1 MEVPYVA
8 HAVPVMASQGHC
20 QLKET
25 VLKTLPLNAR
35 FRTCMELS
43 IPLRTRKS
51 LAGDMSLLP
60 GGEISAL
67 PVSS

>member
-25 VLKTLPLNAR
+25 VLIESFIDKGTVHSL
-35 FRTCMELS
+35 
-43 IPLRTRKS
+43 S
-51 LAGDMSLLP
+51 LAQRKHAWSNRG
-60 GGEISAL
+60 
-67 PVSS
+67 